1 MSESDGTFQT
11 WPIKLTMSALEG
23 ILLQKSFGGDER
35 NFLGPL
41 MRFVRRDVRDLIA
54 HQKNGHEASY
64 RRHRALQR
72 WSRAKFG
79 FREIFSVVR
88 FSTFATL
95 SAKSG
100 LMHCSKIQPHSI
112 TSSASCWRCS
122 GISRPSAL
130 AVLRLMISSNLVGVW
145 IGRSAGFAPL
155 RMRSVYSAAGR
166 NCAAKSLP

>member
-1 MSESDGTFQT
+1 MIYGVEDSGFTSD
-11 WPIKLTMSALEG
+11 LHS

-79 FREIFSVVR
+79 FREIFSVVLSKTILTALKR
-88 FSTFATL
+88 YFRSTSNNGHRQTGTVGLFSGIHVLRVNYQDVQLAFGRGQSRMRLFRLCGFT
-95 SAKSG
+95 
-100 LMHCSKIQPHSI
+100 SI
-112 TSSASCWRCS
+112 TPAC
-122 GISRPSAL
+122 RP
-130 AVLRLMISSNLVGVW
+130 
-145 IGRSAGFAPL
+145 
-155 RMRSVYSAAGR
+155 Y
-166 NCAAKSLP
+166 

>member
-64 RRHRALQR
+64 RRHRVLQR
-72 WSRAKFG
+72 RNCLKFG

-88 FSTFATL
+88 FSTFVTL
-95 SAKSG
+95 SGVKRTSRLSG
-100 LMHCSKIQPHSI
+100 
-112 TSSASCWRCS
+112 
-122 GISRPSAL
+122 PSPRQA
-130 AVLRLMISSNLVGVW
+130 
-145 IGRSAGFAPL
+145 
-155 RMRSVYSAAGR
+155 
-166 NCAAKSLP
+166 

>member
-1 MSESDGTFQT
+1 
-11 WPIKLTMSALEG
+11 
-23 ILLQKSFGGDER
+23 
-35 NFLGPL
+35 

-95 SAKSG
+95 SRAEQTRHSG
-100 LMHCSKIQPHSI
+100 RA
-112 TSSASCWRCS
+112 TSADD
-122 GISRPSAL
+122 P
-130 AVLRLMISSNLVGVW
+130 
-145 IGRSAGFAPL
+145 FATCCD
-155 RMRSVYSAAGR
+155 ATT
-166 NCAAKSLP
+166 